1 MLKKEIADGKILV
14 DNRFETEDPYAPSA
28 FRLWQ
33 DEFGKLAKENFF
45 QHVGTFVL
53 DSITTWQQIIMYEVI
68 RQATKDFPKKRKLG
82 TQPYEQDWLPQMQH
96 IENYVRKFLSL
107 PCDCIL
113 LGHSEYPKDR
123 DGKVIGDL
131 GLMITGKLKERIPV
145 LFSEIYYLRIKSY
158 QTGER
163 ELLTQPDYQI
173 MAGSRLGSGG
183 KLDKYEKPD
192 FKHILRKVGMDTS
205 DRPLFKD
212 MEEEPSTQGEVK

>member
-1 MLKKEIADGKILV
+1 
-14 DNRFETEDPYAPSA
+14 
-28 FRLWQ
+28 
-33 DEFGKLAKENFF
+33 
-45 QHVGTFVL
+45 
-53 DSITTWQQIIMYEVI
+53 MYEVI
-68 RQATKDFPKKRKLG
+68 RQAVKDFPKKRKLG

-123 DGKVIGDL
+123 DGKIVGDL
-131 GLMITGKLKERIPV
+131 GLMLTGKLKERIPI

-173 MAGSRLGSGG
+173 MAGSRLGAGG

-192 FKHILRKVGMDTS
+192 FKHILRKVGMDTA

-212 MEEEPSTQGEVK
+212 MVEEEPIAKEGK